1 MDAYLALNFGN
12 EFFGDWYASREPGAV
27 DDSLRVR
34 GVKIHVDNGEGSII
48 NWTPEDLTEAVG
60 RANGAGWQVSAHA
73 VSTEAVEMLLD
84 AFEAAIGPT
93 GPNPL
98 HHRIEH
104 AIQVSDDQLARMVA
118 MDLAT
123 VIHLDGVAG
132 DWVTWSKYLGQRQPR
147 QPRRRDGLARP
158 LAGLR
163 GFRAARGRRQPT
175 CRGSS
180 TTSR

>member
-1 MDAYLALNFGN
+1 M
-12 EFFGDWYASREPGAV
+12 
-27 DDSLRVR
+27 
-34 GVKIHVDNGEGSII
+34 KIHVDNGEGSVV
-48 NWTPEDLTEAVG
+48 NWKPDDLTETVG
-60 RANGAGWQVSAHA
+60 RANDAGWQVSAHA

-132 DWVTWSKYLGQRQPR
+132 DWVTVVEVPG
-147 QPRRRDGLARP
+147 ARTAP
-158 LAGLR
+158 TTWPEGRTGSAAG
-163 GFRAARGRRQPT
+163 GTSWTPGCTSPRQPT
-175 CRGSS
+175 CPGSS
-180 TTSR
+180 TTSS